1 MGWRN
6 SVVRVEWFP
15 GRALDTAGTE
25 AREGGVLAFYITMT
39 ASVRFGDRRG
49 SAAYIVLTKYINNND
64 IVTRCV
70 RIHIHNP
77 IDGNHYGLGYYPF
90 TCDLLV
96 LKY

>member
-1 MGWRN
+1 MVPWAGARHGGN
-6 SVVRVEWFP
+6 RGA
-15 GRALDTAGTE
+15 GRRRACLLHNDDG
-25 AREGGVLAFYITMT
+25 L
-39 ASVRFGDRRG
+39 GDRRG

-64 IVTRCV
+64 IVARCV